1 MQNGLAQFDAT
12 ALPPGEHWLL
22 LLDTC
27 GETAGVALARVV
39 RSQLQDAG
47 GADAAGASVTST
59 IEQARELAGRQS
71 SVEIVGAVREML
83 AVAQCS
89 VASLG
94 CVGVVSGPGSFTG
107 VRVGLS
113 VAKGLCEATEAQ
125 LALVSRLAVL
135 AEAAA
140 PASSQPVLALLDA
153 GRGAVYVRD
162 AATGRESLQ
171 PLDTLAPQMEAHA
184 VVTAEPRLADKLQ
197 ATGMIATPHLHR
209 LHVQNALGLVVARW
223 LAGGDD
229 VAHAEPNYVRSEQEI
244 YAKTSPTAA
253 VTCT

>member
-1 MQNGLAQFDAT
+1 MQSSLSQLEAT
-12 ALPPGEHWLL
+12 VLPPGEHWLL

-27 GETAGVALARVV
+27 GDTAGVALARVV
-39 RSQLQDAG
+39 RSQPQGAG
-47 GADAAGASVTST
+47 VADAAEASVTST

-83 AVAQCS
+83 AAAQSS
-89 VASLG
+89 VGSLA

-107 VRVGLS
+107 VRVGLA
-113 VAKGLCEATEAQ
+113 VAKGLCEATGAR

-140 PASSQPVLALLDA
+140 LALSQPVLALLDA

-162 AATGRESLQ
+162 AMTGRESLQ
-171 PLDTLAPQMEAHA
+171 PLDTLAPQMESHA
-184 VVTAEPRLADKLQ
+184 VVVAEPRLAEKLQ
-197 ATGMIATPHLHR
+197 ATGLLAAPHLHR
-209 LHVQNALGLVVARW
+209 LRVQDALDLVVARW

-229 VAHAEPNYVRSEQEI
+229 VAHAEPNYVRSEQDI
-244 YAKTSPTAA
+244 YAKTPPTAA
-253 VTCT
+253 VTRA